1 VIFKGLQSLENKVV
15 FSVFIDIPEDR
26 LDNPGWY
33 DQGKQVITDK
43 SKVTKLALLNNAEL
57 VTQRQ
62 KQYAN
67 DIGADYILFKYDSTY
82 KKFFDDIKNRFT
94 EISEYDIVNFYKHR
108 VMRDLADEYDYVCYL
123 DFDVIPNT
131 TDCVFQV
138 HNVDKALAVAESN
151 RLAIRGKVIKSKYYN
166 FCIRNPAT
174 KYWNTHALLTEEG
187 YDPEND
193 VFNTGIMA
201 ASSKIIKQLDYFKD
215 FEYVIKLMSDVKH
228 DEFSLYPENIQRVF
242 NYDNETVFSFLI
254 QTRNIQI
261 NYMKKEW
268 HWLVDELMSE
278 PKHVDPKAKLYH
290 FINKKM
296 EWIKDINKNK

>member
-1 VIFKGLQSLENKVV
+1 MANKVV

-33 DQGKQVITDK
+33 DNDKQVITDK

-57 VTQRQ
+57 VTERQ
-62 KQYAN
+62 KQYAKS
-67 DIGADYILFKYDSTY
+67 IGADYRLFQYDVLY
-82 KKFFDDIKNRFT
+82 QRFFKNIKSKFT

-108 VMRDLADEYDYVCYL
+108 IMRDLADEYDYVCYL

-131 TDCVFQV
+131 TDCIFKV
-138 HNVDKALAVAESN
+138 HNVDKALAIAECN
-151 RLAIRGKVIKSKYYN
+151 RLAIRGQIIKPENYN

-174 KYWNTHALLTEEG
+174 KYWNTHALLFEEG
-187 YDPEND
+187 FDPEND

-201 ASSKIIKQLDYFKD
+201 ASSEVIKHLDYFKD
-215 FEYVIKLMSDVKH
+215 FEYIINLMTNVKH
-228 DEFSLYPENIQRVF
+228 DEYSMYPKNIQRVF
-242 NYDNETVFSFLI
+242 NYDNETVFSFWI
-254 QTRNIQI
+254 RTKNIQI
-261 NYMKKEW
+261 HYMNREW
-268 HWLVDELMSE
+268 HWLVDELMSD
-278 PKHVDPKAKLYH
+278 PTHVDPKAKLYH